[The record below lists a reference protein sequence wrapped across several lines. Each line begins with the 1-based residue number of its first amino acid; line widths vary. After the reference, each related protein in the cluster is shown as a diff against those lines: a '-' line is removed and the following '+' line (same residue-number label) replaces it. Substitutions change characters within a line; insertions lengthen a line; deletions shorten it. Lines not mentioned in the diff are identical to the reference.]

1 MKIIERALKE
11 GRTTLSEHES
21 KQVLAAYQ
29 IPVTR
34 EILVDDVKDLTAA
47 TQEIGY
53 PLVLKACS
61 SEIAHKTEK
70 GLIKVDIR

>member
-53 PLVLKACS
+53 PLV
-61 SEIAHKTEK
+61 
-70 GLIKVDIR
+70 